1 MTEQE
6 FLRKMQDDVLVTED
20 PVTMDLRLDASD
32 LWDSLSIVGF
42 IAMAKMTAGKK
53 IGRQKLETVKTVRD
67 LYQMLQ

>member
-1 MTEQE
+1 MKADQEVHQMTEQE

-53 IGRQKLETVKTVRD
+53 RGFSHNCG
-67 LYQMLQ
+67 